1 LPLVASSGAIAPT
14 PMFPRG
20 IKTEILEAGSEIIRI
35 HHQDQGAVWF
45 GPKPGLPP
53 AYRFDAPSQE
63 YRTLY
68 AAAALD
74 GAFVETILHGKSAS
88 QIVSLAYVNQRAWTA
103 ISVLRPLTLMKLYD
117 EGLFWHR
124 TDARVSAADD
134 YREPRRIAL
143 AAFKEM
149 PDLDGVTYRSRHD
162 NGELCHALFN
172 RVRTTDLKP
181 SSGKPFQDHP
191 AELNAMMTKYGA
203 VFDISSPVRHA

>member
-1 LPLVASSGAIAPT
+1 MPLTASSGPTAPT
-14 PMFPRG
+14 TTFPRG
-20 IKTEILEAGSEIIRI
+20 VKTEILEAGSKIIRI
-35 HHQDQGAVWF
+35 HHRAQGAVWF

-68 AAAALD
+68 AALALD

-143 AAFKEM
+143 AAFREM
-149 PDLDGVTYRSRHD
+149 PGLDGVTYRSRHD
-162 NGELCHALFN
+162 NGELCHALFD
-172 RVRTTDLKP
+172 RVRAADLKP
-181 SSGKPFQDHP
+181 SAGTPFQDHP
-191 AELNAMMTKYGA
+191 AKLNAMMAKYGA
-203 VFDISSPVRHA
+203 VFDTSSPVPYA

>member
-1 LPLVASSGAIAPT
+1 
-14 PMFPRG
+14 MFPRG

-88 QIVSLAYVNQRAWTA
+88 QIVRR
-103 ISVLRPLTLMKLYD
+103 RPRIP
-117 EGLFWHR
+117 ESAGLVDVAH
-124 TDARVSAADD
+124 
-134 YREPRRIAL
+134 L
-143 AAFKEM
+143 
-149 PDLDGVTYRSRHD
+149 G
-162 NGELCHALFN
+162 G
-172 RVRTTDLKP
+172 
-181 SSGKPFQDHP
+181 
-191 AELNAMMTKYGA
+191 
-203 VFDISSPVRHA
+203 